1 MRILVAAIAIGAI
14 AMPIVT
20 QAQSVGSHI
29 RRSSDAPRDL
39 RTNDPASVERAS
51 NAFARCVADRRGGA
65 ARSVL
70 ALAYGSEE
78 QGERMQ
84 RLVSGGEECMN
95 NIGFQLRADNARIV
109 GGMAEHF
116 LRAVY
121 SDDDVAAVGLLTDD
135 QLVSE
140 EIAPRNAFESLGL
153 CVARRAPESVRAF
166 VTTEVGT
173 EEELAAAQALS
184 SEIGPCVVQ
193 GTTLQFSIP
202 MLRSTLAAGLY
213 RATAF
218 AADHGQ
224 PEEAAE

>member
-1 MRILVAAIAIGAI
+1 
-14 AMPIVT
+14 MPIVT

-29 RRSSDAPRDL
+29 RRSSDSPRDL
-39 RTNDPASVERAS
+39 RTNDPASVERAA
-51 NAFARCVADRRGGA
+51 NAFARCVADRRSGA

-95 NIGFQLRADNARIV
+95 NIGFLLHVDNARIV

-121 SDDDVAAVGLLTDD
+121 SEDDVAAVGSLTSE
-135 QLVSE
+135 QMASE
-140 EIAPRNAFESLGL
+140 ELVPRNAFESLGL
-153 CVARRAPESVRAF
+153 CVARRTPSGVHGF
-166 VTTEVGT
+166 VTTEVGSDD
-173 EEELAAAQALS
+173 ELAAAQALS

-193 GTTLQFSIP
+193 GTTLEFSVP
-202 MLRSTLAAGLY
+202 MLRSTLATGLY
-213 RATAF
+213 RATAY
-218 AADHGQ
+218 
-224 PEEAAE
+224 AAEHAPMVEASE